1 MTREQNVVEIRTKLS
16 NLRSDV
22 LTSLHRF
29 LSIDR
34 ADKTKKRDALLTY
47 QRTATAYFNSAE
59 TFVGDSELLGA
70 RDSKHWAQ
78 GFAEDCFAILESI
91 PQHLELLKTEFNNLG
106 VHDLSSIEPTP
117 TAYANMQRMVCL
129 YLTPEKREGI
139 YHKFKENQLPIY
151 GFEQKAKNFIMVDKL
166 LAFIF
171 GAIFLTAI
179 LVIAL
184 FVPSPSDFQYNV
196 FRTILALAGAG
207 IGAVIPGFMEVRF
220 QKWLR
225 AGGALAVFAVLYFF
239 SPANL
244 VVQAAAP

>member
-16 NLRSDV
+16 KSRSDMV
-22 LTSLHRF
+22 TSLHSF
-29 LSIDR
+29 LSEDR
-34 ADKTKKRDALLTY
+34 ADSTKKRDALLNY

-70 RDSKHWAQ
+70 RESMHWAQ

-91 PQHLELLKTEFNNLG
+91 PQHLELLRTEFKNFGIN
-106 VHDLSSIEPTP
+106 DLSSIEPTP

-129 YLTPEKREGI
+129 YLTPDKKETL
-139 YHKFKENQLPIY
+139 YHKFKEKQLPIY
-151 GFEQKAKNFIMVDKL
+151 GFEQKAKNFIMIDKI
-166 LAFIF
+166 LAFVF

-184 FVPSPSDFQYNV
+184 FVPSPTDFQYNV

-244 VVQAAAP
+244 VVQATAL

>member
-1 MTREQNVVEIRTKLS
+1 MREQNVVEIRTRLG
-16 NLRSDV
+16 NARSDV
-22 LTSLHRF
+22 VNSLHSF

-34 ADKTKKRDALLTY
+34 ADKTRKRDALLTY
-47 QRTATAYFNSAE
+47 QKTATAWFNSAE

-70 RDSKHWAQ
+70 RESKHWAQ
-78 GFAEDCFAILESI
+78 GFAEDCFAVLESI
-91 PQHLELLKTEFNNLG
+91 PQHLELLRAEFKNLG
-106 VHDLSSIEPTP
+106 LHDLSSIEPTP

-129 YLTPEKREGI
+129 YLSPDKKEAL
-139 YHKFKENQLPIY
+139 YNKFKEHRLPVY
-151 GFEQKAKNFIMVDKL
+151 GFEQKAKNFIMVDKI
-166 LAFIF
+166 LAFVF

-179 LVIAL
+179 LIIAL
-184 FVPSPSDFQYNV
+184 LVPSPTDFQYNV

>member
-1 MTREQNVVEIRTKLS
+1 MIKELEVVGIRAKLS
-16 NLRSDV
+16 EFRSD
-22 LTSLHRF
+22 LITSLHSF
-29 LSIDR
+29 LSEDR
-34 ADKTKKRDALLTY
+34 TNKTKKRDALLAY
-47 QRTATAYFNSAE
+47 QRKATAYFNSAE

-70 RDSKHWAQ
+70 RESKHWAQ

-91 PQHLELLKTEFNNLG
+91 PQHLELLRTEFKNLG
-106 VHDLSSIEPTP
+106 LNDLSSIEPTP

-129 YLTPEKREGI
+129 YLTPDRKEAL
-139 YHKFKENQLPIY
+139 YNKFKDNQLPVY
-151 GFEQKAKNFIMVDKL
+151 GFQQKAKNFIMVDKI
-166 LAFIF
+166 LAFVF

-184 FVPSPSDFQYNV
+184 FVPSPTDFQYNV

-244 VVQAAAP
+244 VVQATVS

>member
-1 MTREQNVVEIRTKLS
+1 MTKEQEVVGIRAKLS
-16 NLRSDV
+16 EFRSDV
-22 LTSLHRF
+22 MTSLHRF
-29 LSIDR
+29 LSEDR
-34 ADKTKKRDALLTY
+34 TNKSKKRDALLDY

-70 RDSKHWAQ
+70 RESKHWAQ

-91 PQHLELLKTEFNNLG
+91 PQHLELLRTEFKNFGLN
-106 VHDLSSIEPTP
+106 DLSSIEPTP

-129 YLTPEKREGI
+129 YLTPDKKEAL
-139 YHKFKENQLPIY
+139 YNKFKDNQLPVY
-151 GFEQKAKNFIMVDKL
+151 GFEQKAKNFIMVDKI
-166 LAFIF
+166 LAFFF

-184 FVPSPSDFQYNV
+184 FVPSPTDFQYNV
-196 FRTILALAGAG
+196 FRTTLALAGAG
-207 IGAVIPGFMEVRF
+207 IGAVIPGFMEIRF

-244 VVQAAAP
+244 VVQAAVS

>member
-1 MTREQNVVEIRTKLS
+1 MTKEQEVVGIRAKLS
-16 NLRSDV
+16 EFRSDV
-22 LTSLHRF
+22 ITSLHRF
-29 LSIDR
+29 LSEDR
-34 ADKTKKRDALLTY
+34 ANKSKKCDALLAY

-70 RDSKHWAQ
+70 RESKHWAQ

-91 PQHLELLKTEFNNLG
+91 PQHIELLRTEFKNLG
-106 VHDLSSIEPTP
+106 LNDLSSIEPTP

-129 YLTPEKREGI
+129 YLTPDRKEEL
-139 YHKFKENQLPIY
+139 YNKFKDSQLPVY
-151 GFEQKAKNFIMVDKL
+151 GFEQKAKNFIMVDKI
-166 LAFIF
+166 LAFVF

-184 FVPSPSDFQYNV
+184 FVPSPTDFQYNV

-244 VVQAAAP
+244 VVQAAAY

>member
-1 MTREQNVVEIRTKLS
+1 MMTREQNVVEIRTKLS
-16 NLRSDV
+16 ESRSNV
-22 LTSLHRF
+22 LISLQSF
-29 LSIDR
+29 LSEER
-34 ADKTKKRDALLTY
+34 TNKNKKRDALLTY
-47 QRTATAYFNSAE
+47 QRAATAFFNNAE

-70 RDSKHWAQ
+70 RESKHWAQ

-91 PQHLELLKTEFNNLG
+91 PQHLELLRTEFKNLG
-106 VHDLSSIEPTP
+106 LNDLSSIEPTP

-129 YLTPEKREGI
+129 YLTPDKKKAL
-139 YHKFKENQLPIY
+139 YHKFKENQLPVY
-151 GFEQKAKNFIMVDKL
+151 GFEQKAKNFIMIDKI

-184 FVPSPSDFQYNV
+184 FVPSPTDFQYNV

-244 VVQAAAP
+244 VVQAAA

>member
-1 MTREQNVVEIRTKLS
+1 MTKEQNVVEIRTKLS
-16 NLRSDV
+16 ESRSIV
-22 LTSLHRF
+22 MTSLQSF
-29 LSIDR
+29 FSEDR
-34 ADKTKKRDALLTY
+34 SNKIKKRDALLAY
-47 QRTATAYFNSAE
+47 QKAATSYFNNAE

-70 RDSKHWAQ
+70 RESKHWAQ

-91 PQHLELLKTEFNNLG
+91 PQHIELLRTEFKNFG
-106 VHDLSSIEPTP
+106 ISDLSSIEPTP

-129 YLTPEKREGI
+129 YLTADKKEAL
-139 YHKFKENQLPIY
+139 YHKFKDNHLPVY
-151 GFEQKAKNFIMVDKL
+151 GFEKKAKNFIMIDKI
-166 LAFIF
+166 LAFVF

-179 LVIAL
+179 LAIAL
-184 FVPSPSDFQYNV
+184 FVPSPTDFQYNV
-196 FRTILALAGAG
+196 FRTTLALAGAG

-220 QKWLR
+220 QKFLR

>member
-1 MTREQNVVEIRTKLS
+1 MTREQNAVEIRTKLS
-16 NLRSDV
+16 KSRGDV
-22 LTSLHRF
+22 VTSLHRF
-29 LSIDR
+29 LSVDR

-47 QRTATAYFNSAE
+47 QRTATAYFNNAE

-70 RDSKHWAQ
+70 RESKHWAQ

-91 PQHLELLKTEFNNLG
+91 PQHLELLRTEFKNLEL
-106 VHDLSSIEPTP
+106 HDLSSIEPAP

-129 YLTPEKREGI
+129 YLTPDKKEAL
-139 YHKFKENQLPIY
+139 YHKFKENQLPVY
-151 GFEQKAKNFIMVDKL
+151 GFEQKAKNFIMIDKI

-184 FVPSPSDFQYNV
+184 FLPSPTDFQYNV

-207 IGAVIPGFMEVRF
+207 IGAVIPGFMEVQF

-244 VVQAAAP
+244 VVQVAAP